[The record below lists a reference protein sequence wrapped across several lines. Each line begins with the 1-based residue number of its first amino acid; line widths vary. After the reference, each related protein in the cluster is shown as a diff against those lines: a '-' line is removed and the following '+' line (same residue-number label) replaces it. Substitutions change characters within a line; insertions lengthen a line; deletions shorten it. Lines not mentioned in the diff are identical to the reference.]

1 MRWQLNAR
9 FSYFDQEKAGE
20 AGPGRKKD
28 GEKDPI
34 TAGASPLPPYVP
46 GRNRPTRVPFPGKNP
61 FPDTSYYEMTRE
73 AAQMVGVG
81 RRWDDYEPGPAPGP
95 QG

>member
-1 MRWQLNAR
+1 MVKCLPYRMKLHFLILR
-9 FSYFDQEKAGE
+9 CGLLYTPVLLRRGYTAGE
-20 AGPGRKKD
+20 Q
-28 GEKDPI
+28 
-34 TAGASPLPPYVP
+34 PLPPYTP
-46 GRNRPTRVPFPGKNP
+46 GRNRPTWVPFPGKDP
-61 FPDTSYYEMTRE
+61 FPDRSYYEMTRE